1 MFSLF
6 SYNHGIP
13 TGLSRKMRVETQNL
27 ASVPLQNLVSLRVF
41 LWQRWIAILE
51 NMWFANFISAICCW
65 LQSLIINN
73 EDALV
78 IVLLIFHHT
87 Q

>member
-6 SYNHGIP
+6 SYNHGVP

-27 ASVPLQNLVSLRVF
+27 VSLQVF
-41 LWQRWIAILE
+41 LWQRRIAILE

-78 IVLLIFHHT
+78 VVLLIFHHT